1 MVDAR
6 IKKLAGI
13 LVNYSVDIKKGDEI
27 MVSGGEEAKPLLL
40 EIARLII
47 KKEAYPILNVSLSGF
62 SYVYFKN
69 ATEEQLKHY
78 PKIAAYEIKNT
89 KGIISIGSE
98 YNTRELSNINPRRIG
113 MRKRAT
119 KSLHDMI
126 MKKNNWVI
134 CEYPTN
140 ALAQD
145 ADMSL
150 HEFENFLYK
159 ATNIDWK
166 KEEKRQL
173 KLKKIVDKTD
183 RVRIV
188 GKDTDITFSIKG
200 RLARTCCGKFNMP
213 DGEVFTSPVEN
224 SVEGHVSY
232 TYPVIK
238 DGREVDGVQLWFS
251 KGKVIKA
258 KAKKN
263 EKFLKETLKTD
274 KGSNILGEFGIG
286 MNYNIKKF
294 IKQILF
300 DEKIG
305 GTIHLA
311 LGQGFE
317 ETLSKNKSAIHW
329 DMIKDLRR
337 GGEIYFD
344 GKLIQKDGKFR
355 FKLD

>member
-13 LVNYSVDIKKGDEI
+13 LVNYSVDIRKGDEI

-119 KSLHDMI
+119 KFLHDMI

-140 ALAQD
+140 ALAQE

-150 HEFENFLYK
+150 NEFENFVFK
-159 ATNIDWK
+159 AMNRDWK
-166 KEEKRQL
+166 GEEKRQQ
-173 KLKKIVDKTD
+173 KLKKLMDKTD

-188 GKDTDITFSIKG
+188 GKDTDINFSIKD
-200 RLARTCCGKFNMP
+200 RPAKTCAGKFNMP
-213 DGEVFTSPVEN
+213 DGEVFTSPVED
-224 SVEGHVSY
+224 SAEGYIRY
-232 TYPVIK
+232 TYPIIK
-238 DGREVDGVQLWFS
+238 DGREVDDVMLWFS

-263 EKFLKETLKTD
+263 ERFLKETLQTD
-274 KGSNILGEFGIG
+274 KGSTRLGEFGIG
-286 MNYNIKKF
+286 FNYGIKRF
-294 IKQILF
+294 IKNILF

-311 LGQGFE
+311 LGQGFK

-344 GKLIQKDGKFR
+344 GKLIQKDGKFIV
-355 FKLD
+355 KL